1 MDKIIIFKTDKL
13 GDLINFSPCLKIIK
27 DNNKDY
33 HITLICSDFNFQV
46 AKNYPYVDEILILDK
61 KNLFKNII
69 NNFRKLF
76 LTKYKY
82 LFQFDGKGSSY
93 TISYFIKSK
102 IKSTICFI
110 KHKKIIGINYS
121 SFRPSKYL
129 LKIFYNN
136 FIFCD
141 ENYANNDKDKT
152 LVHYQSNYFTILE
165 KLNFKI
171 TDKRNLF
178 SLDKSYQNKYDDFY
192 KKFIQKQFCLFH
204 FDEKWNR
211 LKLADYANSL
221 KIIDRLSKKF
231 DVVVTTGVKNF
242 NFLNDLKKKFCNIN
256 YAQNEFMSVDPVSK
270 NNIFLLEGLPLNLL
284 AYFIKNSQINFS
296 FHSGPVVHI
305 SPTFDRQI
313 VDLIPKSKND
323 ELDRWIPTVSKYRRI
338 NFEDLNDEIIENI

>member
-1 MDKIIIFKTDKL
+1 MDKIIIFKTDRL

-46 AKNYPYVDEILILDK
+46 AKNYSYIDEFIILDK

-165 KLNFKI
+165 KLN
-171 TDKRNLF
+171 
-178 SLDKSYQNKYDDFY
+178 
-192 KKFIQKQFCLFH
+192 
-204 FDEKWNR
+204 
-211 LKLADYANSL
+211 
-221 KIIDRLSKKF
+221 
-231 DVVVTTGVKNF
+231 
-242 NFLNDLKKKFCNIN
+242 
-256 YAQNEFMSVDPVSK
+256 SVSS
-270 NNIFLLEGLPLNLL
+270 PLTQYSDT
-284 AYFIKNSQINFS
+284 A
-296 FHSGPVVHI
+296 
-305 SPTFDRQI
+305 
-313 VDLIPKSKND
+313 
-323 ELDRWIPTVSKYRRI
+323 
-338 NFEDLNDEIIENI
+338 